1 MPRSR
6 SVKNISI
13 SSANSFT
20 DAAMSLTPRTPQY
33 RSGRTEEGSQVEPQE
48 VHGDEDD
55 PQSSTAPLLSADS
68 SDMDEPKGGRVRAT
82 AAVSKLPIVFLSVT
96 AGFLFFLMVVAYW
109 HPGTLEWYL
118 GVPVP
123 SFEQVPVS
131 TETNDNLNS
140 SLIISYEN
148 YTSFPLSTHDY
159 LVECYKMHPGG
170 FMPSTKFWEPSAE
183 GVMDVVHGNDK
194 DVCSSTITYM
204 LDGKVGLLADLAL
217 IAQAAALA
225 RERNRTFFVDDT
237 YWNRG
242 RWIDHFEDVRETQPG
257 PEPGCKPPPPQEY
270 VACPRHARHWI
281 ITSRTA
287 KFHFGHMYYEHYED
301 GYAHSTNRLKPIYD
315 FAAGSLRNT
324 IIPNTENARLINSA
338 REEVAALS
346 STYLSAHLR
355 RGDRKPSSYSYHGSY
370 VPTKD
375 FVDAL
380 DDAASRLQRSDH
392 PFLVYLASDSPAMME
407 EMSSLLSP
415 VYSLSRSANA
425 ELKSLV
431 SPGEYFQRDF
441 DKYDLETRVSAT
453 RGMIVDFAFLSG
465 AWSREGPDAVV
476 CTVSSAVCKLSAVA
490 LGWEKAFGH
499 VDNYGLIDRQLMGW
513 VDVDQ
518 KGRIIP
524 EWAAFDLFN

>member
-1 MPRSR
+1 
-6 SVKNISI
+6 
-13 SSANSFT
+13 
-20 DAAMSLTPRTPQY
+20 MSLTPRTPQY
-33 RSGRTEEGSQVEPQE
+33 HSGRNEERSAQVELQE
-48 VHGDEDD
+48 IHGDEDD
-55 PQSSTAPLLSADS
+55 TQSSTAPLLSAGS
-68 SDMDEPKGGRVRAT
+68 SNMDPKGGRVRTT
-82 AAVSKLPIVFLSVT
+82 AAVSKLSIVFLSVI
-96 AGFLFFLMVVAYW
+96 AGFLFFLTVVAYW
-109 HPGTLEWYL
+109 RPGMLEWYL

-123 SFEQVPVS
+123 SFEQAPIS
-131 TETNDNLNS
+131 TGKHDNLNS
-140 SLIISYEN
+140 SFIISYEN
-148 YTSFPLSTHDY
+148 YTSFPLSTQDY

-170 FMPSTKFWEPSAE
+170 FMSPTKFWEPSAE
-183 GVMDVVHGNDK
+183 GVMDVMHGDDK

-204 LDGKVGLLADLAL
+204 LDGKMGLLADLAL
-217 IAQAAALA
+217 MAQAAALA

-242 RWIDHFEDVRETQPG
+242 RWIDHFQDVRETQPG

-315 FAAGSLRNT
+315 FAAGSLSDA
-324 IIPNTENARLINSA
+324 IIPNTENSRLINSA
-338 REEVAALS
+338 REEVAVLS

-355 RGDRKPSSYSYHGSY
+355 RGDRKPSSYSYHGGY
-370 VPTKD
+370 VPTND

-380 DDAASRLQRSDH
+380 DNAAKRLQRSDH
-392 PFLVYLASDSPAMME
+392 PSLVYLASDSPTALQE
-407 EMSSLLSP
+407 ISSLLPS
-415 VYSLSRSANA
+415 VFSLSQSAST

-431 SPGEYFQRDF
+431 SPGEYFQQDF
-441 DKYDLETRVSAT
+441 DKYELETRVRAT
-453 RGMIVDFAFLSG
+453 RGMIVDFALLSG
-465 AWSREGPDAVV
+465 AWSRGGPDAIV
-476 CTVSSAVCKLSAVA
+476 CTISSAVCKLSAVA

-499 VDNYGLIDRQLMGW
+499 LDNYGLIDRQLMGW

>member
-1 MPRSR
+1 
-6 SVKNISI
+6 
-13 SSANSFT
+13 
-20 DAAMSLTPRTPQY
+20 MSLTPRTPQY
-33 RSGRTEEGSQVEPQE
+33 RSGRAEEGYTQDELRE
-48 VHGDEDD
+48 MHGEYPEDD
-55 PQSSTAPLLSADS
+55 PQSSAAPLLSAGS
-68 SDMDEPKGGRVRAT
+68 PRTDEPKGGKAMAAT
-82 AAVSKLPIVFLSVT
+82 AASKLPIVFLSFV
-96 AGFLFFLMVVAYW
+96 AGFIFFLTVVEYRR
-109 HPGTLEWYL
+109 PGTLEWYL
-118 GVPVP
+118 GIPIP
-123 SFEQVPVS
+123 SFEQMPAS
-131 TETNDNLNS
+131 TGNHDDLNS

-170 FMPSTKFWEPSAE
+170 FMPSTRFWEPTAA
-183 GVMDVVHGNDK
+183 GLMDVVHGEDK

-204 LDGKVGLLADLAL
+204 LDGKIGLVADLAL
-217 IAQAAALA
+217 MAQAAALA
-225 RERNRTFFVDDT
+225 RERNRTFFIDDT

-242 RWIDHFEDVRETQPG
+242 KWLDHFQDVRETQPG
-257 PEPGCKPPPPQEY
+257 PEPGCKQPPPQEY

-287 KFHFGHMYYEHYED
+287 KFHFGQMYYEHYEN
-301 GYAHSTNRLKPIYD
+301 GYAQNTNRLKPIYD

-324 IIPNTENARLINSA
+324 IIPNIENARLISSA
-338 REEVAALS
+338 RAEVAVLS
-346 STYLSAHLR
+346 SMYLSVHLR
-355 RGDRKPSSYSYHGSY
+355 RGDRKPSSYAYHGGY
-370 VPTKD
+370 VPTND

-380 DDAASRLQRSDH
+380 DDAARRLQRGDH
-392 PFLVYLASDSPAMME
+392 PSLVYLASDSPTALE
-407 EMSSLLSP
+407 EISTLLPS

-441 DKYDLETRVSAT
+441 DKYDLETRIRAT
-453 RGMIVDFAFLSG
+453 RGMIVDFALLSG
-465 AWSREGPDAVV
+465 AWNEAGPDAVV

-499 VDNYGLIDRQLMGW
+499 LDKYGLIDRQLMSW